1 MLLFASFVHLVK
13 ESGFKIQNL
22 SGFGFFFLLLF
33 IISLGFFL
41 VLYLSLPG
49 LCDNGNEKEHAR
61 QCPGLHT
68 LVALSSRLRTASLST
83 VLLSKPNFN
92 SVSRLPS
99 LGSA

>member
-22 SGFGFFFLLLF
+22 SGFGFFLLF

>member
-22 SGFGFFFLLLF
+22 SGFGVFFFLF

-41 VLYLSLPG
+41 MLYLSLPG

-61 QCPGLHT
+61 HCPGLHT

>member
-22 SGFGFFFLLLF
+22 SGFFFFLLF

-61 QCPGLHT
+61 QCPALHT

-83 VLLSKPNFN
+83 SITF
-92 SVSRLPS
+92 
-99 LGSA
+99 